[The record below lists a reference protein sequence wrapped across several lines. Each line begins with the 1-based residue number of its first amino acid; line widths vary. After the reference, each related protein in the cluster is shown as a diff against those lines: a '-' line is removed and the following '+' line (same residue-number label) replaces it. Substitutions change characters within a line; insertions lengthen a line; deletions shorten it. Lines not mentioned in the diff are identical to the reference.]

1 MTESESEMSS
11 NQLAERFETIVIGG
25 GQAGLSVGYQLSRR
39 NRPFVILDASE
50 RVGDTWRS
58 RWDSLRLFTPAR
70 FDGLAGMPFP
80 APSPHYFP
88 TKDEMADY
96 LESYATQFNLPV
108 RSGTR
113 VDHLTR
119 DGDKFIVR
127 AGEQRYEAENV
138 VVAMANY
145 QKPKVPDSAKDLASD
160 IVQLHSSEYRN
171 PEQLRDGGVLIVG
184 AGNSG
189 AEIAIELVRSHP
201 TWLSGRDVG
210 QVPFDINGFLGRLIL
225 VKLTLRGLFHR
236 VLTVNT
242 PMGRKA
248 RPKVISRG
256 GPLIRTKRKHLAQ
269 AGVQFVPRLAGVNN
283 GQPVLED
290 GQTLDVA
297 NIIWGT
303 GYHYGFSWIDLPI
316 HGEHEPTHHRG
327 IVDSEPGLYFV
338 GLEFLYSLSS
348 IMVHGLERDAE
359 RIAGVIEER
368 MTRRRGA
375 DVSEPARQVAA
386 D

>member
-1 MTESESEMSS
+1 MSS

-39 NRPFVILDASE
+39 DRPFVILDASE
-50 RVGDTWRS
+50 RIGDSWRN

-80 APSPHYFP
+80 ASSPHYFP

-127 AGEQRYEAENV
+127 AGDQCYEAENV

-145 QKPKVPDSAKDLASD
+145 QKPKVPDFAKDLASD

-242 PMGRKA
+242 PMGRKM
-248 RPKVISRG
+248 RPKVIERG
-256 GPLIRTKRKHLAQ
+256 GPLIRTKRKHLAD
-269 AGVQFVPRLAGVNN
+269 AGVQFVTRVSGVED
-283 GQPVLED
+283 GKPVLDD

-297 NIIWGT
+297 NVIWCT
-303 GYHYGFSWIDLPI
+303 GFHYGFSWIDLPI
-316 HGEHEPTHHRG
+316 HGEHQPVHERG
-327 IVDSEPGLYFV
+327 LVPGYPGLYFV